1 MTELPMSN
9 SHHHNDGAAHGA
21 AHHGH
26 GSMNIQAGENKDLY
40 ETNNNMVNLMTDDP
54 IHHHLAE
61 SSGAGHQMMHMF
73 FHGGC
78 DEVILFDWW
87 RINTYGGLVASMLAC
102 VALGILY
109 EALKAYREYVIWR
122 CGQKEGYHLR
132 RRRRYD
138 QASTTIVTTVGQSS
152 SEELASSAHST
163 GITRVLPE
171 GDAEAVDITEDNG
184 SSSSRVDS
192 EQVRITL
199 TSPDQVFIFITLFF
213 K

>member
-9 SHHHNDGAAHGA
+9 THHHNDGAHGG

-26 GSMNIQAGENKDLY
+26 GSMNMHAGSKDVSD
-40 ETNNNMVNLMTDDP
+40 TNNMMNLMTDDP

-109 EALKAYREYVIWR
+109 EALKAYREYVIWQ

-138 QASTTIVTTVGQSS
+138 QASTTIVTTIGQNS
-152 SEELASSAHST
+152 SEELATSAQSS
-163 GITRVLPE
+163 GISRVLPE
-171 GDAEAVDITEDNG
+171 GDAEAMDITEDNG
-184 SSSSRVDS
+184 SSSSRVES
-192 EQVRITL
+192 EQVRITM
-199 TSPDQVFIFITLFF
+199 TSPESNQL
-213 K
+213 